1 VAVTFPR
8 SDLRTQ
14 VVASAVF
21 VAFAVGII
29 LFARSFRTV
38 ADEALA
44 GEPEEVPRQ
53 PVPVRRGPL
62 TPMSATTAK
71 DLQAA
76 LLRVFGNNARG
87 TPSVSYADYDR
98 HPDRLQLTL
107 ALDDADLHA
116 PGATPRA
123 LRRMRDV
130 LETCYAGDMPWT
142 WVLVTGT
149 APAPDR
155 NGAPAESTVIRVQF
169 SRDRLRRLDWAK
181 ATPDDLR
188 AAAEQY
194 WVNLDLG
201 R

>member
-1 VAVTFPR
+1 
-8 SDLRTQ
+8 
-14 VVASAVF
+14 
-21 VAFAVGII
+21 
-29 LFARSFRTV
+29 
-38 ADEALA
+38 
-44 GEPEEVPRQ
+44 
-53 PVPVRRGPL
+53 
-62 TPMSATTAK
+62 MSATTAR

-76 LLRVFGNNARG
+76 LLQAFGNNTRG
-87 TPSVSYADYDR
+87 MPSVTYADYDR

-107 ALDDADLHA
+107 ALDEVDLHT

-130 LETCYAGDMPWT
+130 LEACYAGDMPWT

-149 APAPDR
+149 APGPD
-155 NGAPAESTVIRVQF
+155 NDGTLGESTVIRAQF
-169 SRDRLRRLDWAK
+169 SRDRLRRLNWAK

-188 AAAEQY
+188 AAAEHY